1 MTAKHRQWAL
11 LIALVGMIAL
21 TAWNANVRNIVS
33 NIIDPSRTSTPV
45 MWKPPE
51 GFALSPETKILPN
64 LGGYGCLKD
73 LSASAMTDPALL
85 ALIKDYIALS
95 DHADAGKLV
104 SEFDALLYAWAGVDK
119 IERHSRGTLVDAR
132 KLGFLAKF
140 YNDGFYDSGIISS
153 KGQADLDN
161 YTYNLIRDG
170 LLTRF
175 LAGIPPYIWLTT
187 RDEKKAYA
195 SRFMP
200 LMELGLAADNQFK
213 GDLQNALS
221 RVFKSMPED
230 DAEARFYL
238 DVMIAALAGVI
249 NEPAKENREAFETEV
264 LLAIAWGL
272 RQNVARVDIVAE
284 KILATKLRHV
294 GGANSAS
301 AAQRNDLYLWTGGD
315 VSIDETSDTS
325 GAADKLLLPGV
336 RTNKVSFVM
345 TDQDITLVIAPS
357 DEGETDGG
365 NIKLLKLDEKSKRGV
380 ETIILSDNIWTH
392 AEMRAKALAAS
403 RADGKK

>member
-1 MTAKHRQWAL
+1 MTARHRQWAL

-21 TAWNANVRNIVS
+21 TAWNANVGNIANYVS
-33 NIIDPSRTSTPV
+33 NLTQSPPAR
-45 MWKPPE
+45 WKPPE
-51 GFALSPETKILPN
+51 GFTLSAEVEKYPN
-64 LGGYGCLKD
+64 LSGYGRLKD

-85 ALIKDYIALS
+85 AMIRNYLALS
-95 DHADAGKLV
+95 AHADAVKLV
-104 SEFDALLYAWAGVDK
+104 SEFDELLYAWAGVDK
-119 IERHSRGTLVDAR
+119 IDRFSRGTLVDAR
-132 KLGFLAKF
+132 KLGFLAEF
-140 YNDGFYDSGIISS
+140 YNDKFYESGKIPS

-161 YTYNLIRDG
+161 YIYNLVRDG

-175 LAGIPPYIWLTT
+175 LAGIPPFIWRTT
-187 RDEKKAYA
+187 RDQQKTYT

-200 LMELGLAADNQFK
+200 LMELGLAADDQFK
-213 GDLQNALS
+213 GYLQNALS

-249 NEPAKENREAFETEV
+249 NEPAKEHRDAFETEV

-272 RQNVARVDIVAE
+272 RPNVARADIVAE
-284 KILATKLRHV
+284 KIFGTKLRHV
-294 GGANSAS
+294 GGGSSAS
-301 AAQRNDLYLWTGGD
+301 ATHRNDLYLWTGGD
-315 VSIDETSDTS
+315 VSIDETNDTS
-325 GAADKLLLPGV
+325 GAADKLLLLGAL
-336 RTNKVSFVM
+336 TNKVSFVM

-357 DEGETDGG
+357 AEGETDGG
-365 NIKLLKLDEKSKRGV
+365 NIKLLNLDQKSKRGV